1 MRAGVNCSA
10 VRWDHL
16 VSRPW
21 SVVDARGRRPR
32 WEDPA
37 VANERQTP
45 PVAGELLE
53 LAVTVARRAAELVR
67 ARRAEGVADVG
78 TKSTVTDL
86 VTEADRAVERLIVE
100 QIRQRR
106 PRDGFLGEEYG
117 EGSPPSEADHQ
128 GPVGGADHRGPVRWV
143 VDPIDGTVN
152 FVYGLPVYAVSIAA
166 QVAGRSVA
174 GVVVNAATGEEWTAS
189 RGGGAWRDGRPLGR
203 GGPWRGG
210 ATDLGQALVA
220 TGFAYDAAARA
231 RQAAVVAGLLPRVRD
246 IRRFGAASVDL
257 CYVADGRFDAFF
269 ERGLNP
275 WDHAAA
281 GLVAVEAGLLVTGLR
296 GAPPGGDMVLAAP
309 PALHGPLHDLLV
321 SLDA

>member
-1 MRAGVNCSA
+1 
-10 VRWDHL
+10 
-16 VSRPW
+16 
-21 SVVDARGRRPR
+21 
-32 WEDPA
+32 

-45 PVAGELLE
+45 PVAGELLA
-53 LAVTVARRAAELVR
+53 LAVTVARRAAEVVR

-100 QIRQRR
+100 QIRHRR
-106 PRDGFLGEEYG
+106 PRDEFLGEEYG
-117 EGSPPSEADHQ
+117 GDY
-128 GPVGGADHRGPVRWV
+128 GGGDRAPGDAETGVRWV

-166 QVAGRSVA
+166 QIDGRSVA

-189 RGGGAWRDGRPLGR
+189 LGGGAWRDGRRLSG
-203 GGPWRGG
+203 GGPRS

-231 RQAAVVAGLLPRVRD
+231 RQAAVAAGVLPRVRD

-257 CYVADGRFDAFF
+257 CYVAEGRFDAFF

-281 GLVAVEAGLLVTGLR
+281 GLVAVEAGIVVTGLR
-296 GAPPGGDMVLAAP
+296 GAPPGVDMVLAAP

>member
-1 MRAGVNCSA
+1 
-10 VRWDHL
+10 
-16 VSRPW
+16 
-21 SVVDARGRRPR
+21 
-32 WEDPA
+32 

-53 LAVTVARRAAELVR
+53 LAVTVARRAAKLVR
-67 ARRAEGVADVG
+67 ARRAEGIADVG

-106 PRDGFLGEEYG
+106 PHDDLLGEEYG
-117 EGSPPSEADHQ
+117 EANLA
-128 GPVGGADHRGPVRWV
+128 GADRHSTVRWV

-166 QVAGRSVA
+166 QIAGHSVA

-189 RGGGAWRDGRPLGR
+189 RGGGAWRDGRILRPS
-203 GGPWRGG
+203 
-210 ATDLGQALVA
+210 AVTDLGQALVA
-220 TGFAYDAAARA
+220 TGFAYDAAVRA
-231 RQAAVVAGLLPRVRD
+231 EQAAVVAGVLPRVRD

-257 CYVADGRFDAFF
+257 CYVAEGRFDAYF

-281 GLVAVEAGLLVTGLR
+281 GLVAVEAGLVVTGLR

-321 SLDA
+321 SFNA

>member
-1 MRAGVNCSA
+1 
-10 VRWDHL
+10 
-16 VSRPW
+16 
-21 SVVDARGRRPR
+21 
-32 WEDPA
+32 

-45 PVAGELLE
+45 PVAGELLD

-106 PRDGFLGEEYG
+106 PRDEFLGEEYG
-117 EGSPPSEADHQ
+117 S
-128 GPVGGADHRGPVRWV
+128 VGGADHHGPDHGGDRAPGDAGTGVRWV

-166 QVAGRSVA
+166 QIDGHSVA

-189 RGGGAWRDGRPLGR
+189 RGGGAWRDGRRLS
-203 GGPWRGG
+203 GGGSRP
-210 ATDLGQALVA
+210 ATELGQALVA

-231 RQAAVVAGLLPRVRD
+231 RQAAVVAGVLPRVRD

-257 CYVADGRFDAFF
+257 CYVAEGRFDAFF

-281 GLVAVEAGLLVTGLR
+281 GLVAVEAGLVVTGLR
-296 GAPPGGDMVLAAP
+296 GAPPGVDMVLAAP
-309 PALHGPLHDLLV
+309 PALYGPLHDLLV

>member
-1 MRAGVNCSA
+1 M
-10 VRWDHL
+10 
-16 VSRPW
+16 
-21 SVVDARGRRPR
+21 
-32 WEDPA
+32 
-37 VANERQTP
+37 ANERQTP

-53 LAVTVARRAAELVR
+53 LAVTVARRAAEVVR

-106 PRDGFLGEEYG
+106 PRDEFLGEEYG
-117 EGSPPSEADHQ
+117 SVS
-128 GPVGGADHRGPVRWV
+128 GADHRGEEPALGGADQDGTVRWV

-166 QVAGRSVA
+166 QIAGRSVA

-189 RGGGAWRDGRPLGR
+189 HGGGAWRDGRPLWRGDTRRGEARPGGPGR
-203 GGPWRGG
+203 GDTRPGDTRAGV
-210 ATDLGQALVA
+210 TDLGQALVA

-231 RQAAVVAGLLPRVRD
+231 RQAAVVAGVLPRVRD

-257 CYVADGRFDAFF
+257 CYVAEGRLDAYF

-281 GLVAVEAGLLVTGLR
+281 GLVAVEAGLVVTGLR
-296 GAPPGGDMVLAAP
+296 GAPPGADMVLAAP